1 MRVREQSLR
10 FETELYNNVLQ
21 KQISSLILVIGVAY
35 LSYVKLLI

>member
-10 FETELYNNVLQ
+10 LETELCNNVLQ

-35 LSYVKLLI
+35 LS